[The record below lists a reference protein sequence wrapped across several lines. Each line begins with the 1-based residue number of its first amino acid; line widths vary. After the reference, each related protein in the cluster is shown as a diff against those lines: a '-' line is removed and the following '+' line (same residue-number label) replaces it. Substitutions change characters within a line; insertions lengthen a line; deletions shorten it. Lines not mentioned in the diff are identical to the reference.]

1 MPYIGNDLQVAFPSY
16 TSIDDISSGF
26 NGSQTTFALKVSGS
40 TPVPFPVNPQQC
52 LISVNNVIQKPDP
65 TGTTGFNLVGTDIVF
80 ATAPTGGWSFFGVIL
95 AGADYVTVGTK
106 FPTGSAAVPSITFEN
121 DTDTGVY
128 NSAPNELSFTTAGV
142 LRSTINSSGQYLAL
156 LGSASAPIYSFS
168 TDTNTGLFSPGA
180 DQIGLATAGTAR
192 IQFDSNGALGL
203 SGANYGTSGQVLTSN
218 GSGAAPTWQS
228 VTASVTA
235 GGNNTFTGTNIFQNA
250 SGQTFVS
257 ALTTHDGI
265 VVNGRGAGSS
275 SYRVTLSPGT
285 LTASR
290 SVTFPDQAGNILIAG
305 NASIVNADVSASAAI
320 AFSKLASL
328 TAGRI
333 ILGNSSNVATSTAV
347 SGDITIN
354 STGVVDISSGVIV
367 NTDISNSAAIAFS
380 KLASLTAGNIL
391 LGNGSNIATSTT
403 VSGDVTIDSSGVTA
417 IGSGVIVNADI
428 SNSAAIAFSKLAS
441 LTAGN
446 VLVGNASNVA
456 TSVAISGDVTINSSG
471 VAAIGAGVIV
481 DADINASAAI
491 AFSKLASLTS
501 GNILIGNGSNVPT
514 STAVTGDITISNT
527 GVTAIA
533 AGSIVNA
540 DINNSAGIE
549 DTKLATITTAGKV
562 SGTAITSGN
571 IVTSGNIATTGT
583 LAVGQSSAAANTD
596 LDLAGTY
603 AQTVVAV
610 SALDIDCS
618 TGNYFTKTINA
629 NSTFTV
635 SNVPSSRAYAF
646 TLELT
651 HTSGTVTWFSGVEW
665 PGSVAPTLTTG
676 KTHLFMFVTDDGGT
690 RWRGSSL
697 INYTN

>member
-26 NGSQTTFALKVSGS
+26 NGVLKTFALRVSGS

-65 TGTTGFNLVGTDIVF
+65 TGTTGFNLVGTNIVF
-80 ATAPTGGWSFFGVIL
+80 ATAPTAGWNFFGVIL
-95 AGADYVTVGTK
+95 AGADYVSLGAK
-106 FPTGSAAVPSITFEN
+106 FPTGSASVPSITFEG
-121 DTDTGVY
+121 DVDTGIYNIANNELGFTTGGVLKSSI
-128 NSAPNELSFTTAGV
+128 NSA
-142 LRSTINSSGQYLAL
+142 GQYLAL
-156 LGSASAPIYSFS
+156 TGSASGPIYSFIG
-168 TDTNTGLFSPGA
+168 DTNTGLFSPGA

-192 IQFDSNGALGL
+192 IQFASNGALGL
-203 SGANYGTSGQVLTSN
+203 NGANYGTSGQVLTSN
-218 GSGAAPTWQS
+218 GSGSAPTWQTITGS
-228 VTASVTA
+228 VTAS
-235 GGNNTFTGTNIFQNA
+235 GNNTFTGANIFQNA
-250 SGQTFVS
+250 TGQTFVS
-257 ALTTHDGI
+257 SLTTHDGI
-265 VVNGRGAGSS
+265 LITGRGAGTS
-275 SYRVTLSPGT
+275 SYRVTVSTNTLSSNKT
-285 LTASR
+285 
-290 SVTFPDQAGNILIAG
+290 VYFPNQSGDILISG
-305 NASIVNADVSASAAI
+305 NASIVNADV
-320 AFSKLASL
+320 
-328 TAGRI
+328 
-333 ILGNSSNVATSTAV
+333 
-347 SGDITIN
+347 
-354 STGVVDISSGVIV
+354 
-367 NTDISNSAAIAFS
+367 SNSAAIAFS

-391 LGNGSNIATSTT
+391 LGNASNVATSTA
-403 VSGDVTIDSSGVTA
+403 VSGDITISNTGVTEIGAGVIVNADISNSASIAFSKLASLTAASVLLGNASNVATATALTGDVTINSSGVTA
-417 IGSGVIVNADI
+417 IGSGVIVDADI
-428 SNSAAIAFSKLAS
+428 NASAAIAFSKLAS

-446 VLVGNASNVA
+446 ILLGNASNVA
-456 TSVAISGDVTINSSG
+456 TVTAVSGDVTINSSG
-471 VAAIGAGVIV
+471 VTAIGSGVIV
-481 DADINASAAI
+481 DADVNASAAI

-501 GNILIGNGSNVPT
+501 GNILIGNGSNVAT
-514 STAVTGDITISNT
+514 ATAVTGDVTISNT

-533 AGSIVNA
+533 TGVIVNA

-583 LAVGQSSAAANTD
+583 LAVGQSSAAANTE

-610 SALDIDCS
+610 AALNIDCS
-618 TGNYFTKTINA
+618 TGNYFTKTISA

-665 PGSVAPTLTTG
+665 PGSVTPLLTTG